1 MLFRSLTL
9 AEAGRSV
16 ILVEAG
22 PAPERLG
29 RDTAS
34 TLATYFADGGM
45 RALRGTAPT
54 PTLQARALG
63 GGSVFNS
70 AICMRPYVGTFER
83 WAQEHRVSLTVD
95 EELAWVEAF
104 YGVAPTPDEALGARA
119 ARFRDGCE
127 RLGWSVEALPR
138 MVAGCRGSGQCL
150 VGCTAGAKRS
160 ADRRGVPELLA
171 AGGRV
176 YTHAEVE
183 RIVLRGGRARGVE
196 GLVEGGTF
204 RIRAEAVVLAAGV
217 MASPVLLQRSGL
229 DRGGVGD
236 RLQLHPSA
244 FSMALYDAPVEPW
257 TGATQGLH
265 SLAHMDRSIKLEDLW
280 VPHGIL
286 AVRLPGGAEL
296 SRWLQRTRPMGVFA
310 TWVTTSASFG
320 QVRALPGGLVDRTY
334 ELAPTDLARLQDG
347 IVHLAELAFA
357 GGATRFFHGIEGLAP
372 LRRDELDRLRG
383 LNL

>member
-1 MLFRSLTL
+1 MLFRS
-9 AEAGRSV
+9 
-16 ILVEAG
+16 
-22 PAPERLG
+22 
-29 RDTAS
+29 
-34 TLATYFADGGM
+34 
-45 RALRGTAPT
+45 
-54 PTLQARALG
+54 
-63 GGSVFNS
+63 
-70 AICMRPYVGTFER
+70 
-83 WAQEHRVSLTVD
+83 
-95 EELAWVEAF
+95 
-104 YGVAPTPDEALGARA
+104 
-119 ARFRDGCE
+119 
-127 RLGWSVEALPR
+127 
-138 MVAGCRGSGQCL
+138 
-150 VGCTAGAKRS
+150 
-160 ADRRGVPELLA
+160 
-171 AGGRV
+171 
-176 YTHAEVE
+176 
-183 RIVLRGGRARGVE
+183 RGGRARGVE